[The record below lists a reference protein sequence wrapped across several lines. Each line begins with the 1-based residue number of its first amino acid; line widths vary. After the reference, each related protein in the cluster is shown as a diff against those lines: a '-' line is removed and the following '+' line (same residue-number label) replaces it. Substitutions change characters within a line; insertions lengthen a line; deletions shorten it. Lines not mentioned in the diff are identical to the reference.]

1 MFQPVP
7 QVLQHAS
14 YIPAQPAEIVAER
27 DLSVPS
33 FEGAPFDIQIGEAPV
48 QTFVPE
54 PGETHA
60 VFFARIASSNV
71 VDEHGKNPLSIS
83 MEPFRVVFRSKA
95 RVRLSGIFAGP
106 FFFGDQDTSPL
117 PANVFDTTSANVR
130 HGEETLSDVV
140 DGLAARYFDP
150 RTVVT
155 GRRAH
160 APFATLVS
168 MGATVGDT
176 IEIYHGSGYDSF
188 VIEAGSTA
196 FDFVAFVQNSHAL
209 NTAFG
214 NRVDAY
220 LDDGFQNVVV
230 FSKTCERVT
239 IQATRS
245 ATFAA
250 LFGSLPA

>member
-14 YIPAQPAEIVAER
+14 YIPAQAAEIVAER

-106 FFFGDQDTSPL
+106 FFFGDQDASPV
-117 PANVFDTTSANVR
+117 PARVIDTTTDNVR
-130 HGEETLSDVV
+130 HRDEILSDVV
-140 DGLAARYFDP
+140 DGLVARHSDP

-155 GRRAH
+155 GLRSHEAG
-160 APFATLVS
+160 ASLVS
-168 MGATVGDT
+168 LGATEGDT
-176 IEIYHGSGYDSF
+176 IAVYHGDSF
-188 VIEAGSTA
+188 GEFLIEPHSTA
-196 FDFVAFVQNSHAL
+196 FDFVGFATGPAL
-209 NTAFG
+209 NTAPG
-214 NRVDAY
+214 SHVVAY
-220 LDDGFQNVVV
+220 LDNNFQNVVV
-230 FSKTCERVT
+230 LSKRSQPVS

-250 LFGSLPA
+250 LFGALPA